1 MKKIIQ
7 HLRFLIS
14 KLNAPKYTRHGSCK
28 KCGRCCREI
37 TFRLDNNLITTQ
49 EEFET
54 IQKQNPFY
62 KNFFISG
69 KDPTGTILFTCK
81 HLSWENTC
89 QIHIIRPQMCRNYP
103 CKKDNLKPETFLECG
118 YYFRI
123 DKPFKKFI
131 HK

>member
-7 HLRFLIS
+7 NLKLLIS
-14 KLNAPKYTRHGSCK
+14 KINAPKYKLCGSCK

-37 TFRLDNNLITTQ
+37 TFRLNNNLITTQ

-62 KNFFISG
+62 KNFFVSG
-69 KDPTGTILFTCK
+69 KDTSGTLLFTCK
-81 HLSWENTC
+81 YLSWENTC
-89 QIHIIRPQMCRNYP
+89 QIYITRPKMCRNYP
-103 CKKDNLKPETFLECG
+103 RKKGTSKPETFPECG
-118 YYFRI
+118 YYFKL
-123 DKPFKKFI
+123 DKPFNKFI